1 MGDSPLASGEALT
14 QVSALAPK
22 ASSSASEDHLHTMAK
37 AFAWSGTGMWSTQ
50 LFTWL
55 ATFTVARLLAP
66 SDYGLI
72 GIAQIFVGLV
82 MEVNDYGLGLTV
94 VNLQDL
100 TEEQIGQLNTLSVLF
115 GATAFCLSCL
125 IARPLGMFFRMP
137 HLPLLVIALSTT
149 FLISA
154 IKTIPSALLQRNLQ
168 FRTLAGIEAASYS
181 AYAASTLITA
191 FLGFGYWSLVI
202 GLVSLSLCSATMT
215 LRQRRHGLAW
225 PDVHSLRYPLKFTGH
240 ILASGVSWYV
250 YANSDLLAAGRVLG
264 QSAVGAYTF
273 AVTLAS
279 APADKITGLIQR
291 VVPSFFAA
299 AHEEKPI
306 LRSYLLTLSE
316 IVFVFLLPATL
327 GLAIVADQFIA
338 VALGRKWLAAVTPLR
353 ILLVYAT
360 AKALTNTL
368 SPMLNAKRQSH
379 YTMWTNVAAAIYF
392 PIGFFIG
399 ARWGTAG
406 IAATWVALYPFLAVP
421 LFWRT
426 FKEIELRWTEYARAL
441 WPAFSSSVVMALAV
455 TFLRMSLPVAWPNSA
470 RLVLEIAAG
479 MVVYGLC
486 MSALHGRELRRLYR
500 IVRPGEPV
508 CA

>member
-1 MGDSPLASGEALT
+1 MVSGEAVT
-14 QVSALAPK
+14 QVSAPAPT
-22 ASSSASEDHLHTMAK
+22 SPSSAPEDHLHTMAK

-72 GIAQIFVGLV
+72 GVAQIFVGLV
-82 MEVNDYGLGLTV
+82 MEVNDYGLGLAV
-94 VNLQDL
+94 VNLRDL
-100 TEEQIGQLNTLSVLF
+100 TERQIGQLNTLSVLF

-125 IARPLGMFFRMP
+125 VAHPLGVFFRMP
-137 HLPLLVIALSTT
+137 HLPLLVIALSVT

-154 IKTIPSALLQRNLQ
+154 MKTIPSALLQRNLQ
-168 FRTLAGIEAASYS
+168 FRILAGIEAASYS
-181 AYAASTLITA
+181 TYAASTLLTA

-202 GLVSLSLCSATMT
+202 GLVALSLCSATMT
-215 LRQRRHGLAW
+215 LRQRRHCFAW
-225 PDVHSLRYPLKFTGH
+225 PDMRSLRYPLKFTGH

-279 APADKITGLIQR
+279 APADKVTGLIQR

-327 GLAIVADQFIA
+327 GLAIVADHFIT
-338 VALGRKWLAAVTPLR
+338 VALGPKWLPAVTPLR
-353 ILLVYAT
+353 ILLIYAT

-368 SPMLNAKRQSH
+368 SPMLNAQRQSH
-379 YTMWTNVAAAIYF
+379 YAMWTNVAAAIYF

-426 FKEIELRWTEYARAL
+426 FREIELRWTEYARAL
-441 WPAFSSSVVMALAV
+441 WPAFSSSILMALAV
-455 TFLRMSLPVAWPNSA
+455 ILLRMSLPAVWPVSA
-470 RLVLEIAAG
+470 RLALEIAAG
-479 MVVYGLC
+479 VAAYSSCMLGLH
-486 MSALHGRELRRLYR
+486 SSELRRLYR
-500 IVRPGEPV
+500 IIRPAEPV

>member
-1 MGDSPLASGEALT
+1 
-14 QVSALAPK
+14 
-22 ASSSASEDHLHTMAK
+22 MAK

-72 GIAQIFVGLV
+72 GIAQMFVGLV
-82 MEVNDYGLGLTV
+82 MEINDYGLGLTV
-94 VNLQDL
+94 VNLRDL
-100 TEEQIGQLNTLSVLF
+100 TRRQIGQLNTVSILF

-125 IARPLGMFFRMP
+125 VARPLGVFFRMP
-137 HLPLLVIALSTT
+137 HLPLLIIALSVT

-154 IKTIPSALLQRNLQ
+154 MKTIPAALLQRNLQ

-181 AYAASTLITA
+181 TYAATTLITA
-191 FLGFGYWSLVI
+191 FLGLGYWSLVI

-215 LRQRRHGLAW
+215 LRQSRHCFAW
-225 PDVHSLRYPLKFTGH
+225 PDLRSLRYPLKFTGH

-327 GLAIVADQFIA
+327 GLAIVADQFLT
-338 VALGRKWLAAVTPLR
+338 VALGPKWLPAVTPLR
-353 ILLVYAT
+353 ILLIYAT

-368 SPMLNAKRQSH
+368 SPMLNAQRQSH

-406 IAATWVALYPFLAVP
+406 IAATWVVLYPCLAVP

-426 FKEIELRWTEYARAL
+426 FKEIELGWAAYARAL
-441 WPAFSSSVVMALAV
+441 WPAFSSSILMGLVVIL
-455 TFLRMSLPVAWPNSA
+455 LRMSLPAWPSPA
-470 RLVLEIAAG
+470 RLAIEIAAG
-479 MVVYGLC
+479 AATYSLC
-486 MSALHGRELRRLYR
+486 MLALHRSELRRLYR